1 MNTRIR
7 LANFSDYQQVLKIL
21 NQVHDLHVK
30 LRPDIYRK
38 TNILMN
44 KEIFKG
50 KIESNCYYVAEIDGV
65 VVGILDLIFK
75 NIDSPAHNKRKII
88 LIDVIGVDI
97 NYQNLGIGKKLL
109 DKAKLLKDK
118 YKYDSIELNVN
129 SANLRAYSMYKK
141 YGFKEKSIILEL

>member
-30 LRPDIYRK
+30 LRPDIYRN
-38 TNILMN
+38 TNKLMN
-44 KEIFKG
+44 KEIFKE
-50 KIESNCYYVAEIDGV
+50 KTESNCYYVAEIDGV